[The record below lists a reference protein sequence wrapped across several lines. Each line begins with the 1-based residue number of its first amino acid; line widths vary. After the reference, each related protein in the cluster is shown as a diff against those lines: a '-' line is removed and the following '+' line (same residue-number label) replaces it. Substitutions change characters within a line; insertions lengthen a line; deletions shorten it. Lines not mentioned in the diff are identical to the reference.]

1 LSGYWWLEPREY
13 VHDAAPA
20 TWRNKELVVQKTALA
35 RFEDYYQG
43 ADRSLSGLT
52 GVPEFNVPHR
62 ERRSVAMRRLQ
73 GSSSLGDAGAVF
85 LLSVDYAELLRSI
98 DPGAINAT
106 PAKVFYNGVTPSDA
120 YLLADA
126 ARQFEAFDIV
136 DRAYSAVTMHYGFKH
151 DDGTPFNSMSVIG
164 PIKFGCALPHIF
176 RLKLHARTSR
186 LLVSD
191 QVADEMFNGR
201 YPGVVLEDATRS
213 REPALLYK
221 KYGEAGWDEIYP
233 A

>member
-1 LSGYWWLEPREY
+1 MRE
-13 VHDAAPA
+13 AAPA
-20 TWRNKELVVQKTALA
+20 SWRNKELAVAEA
-35 RFEDYYQG
+35 AMRRFDDDYSG
-43 ADRSLSGLT
+43 DDRSVSGLVL
-52 GVPEFNVPHR
+52 VPEFNVPHR
-62 ERRSVAMRRLQ
+62 ERRPAAMRKLQ
-73 GSSSLGDAGAVF
+73 GSGSLGDLGAVF
-85 LLSVDYAELLRSI
+85 LLSVDYAELLRRI

-126 ARQFEAFDIV
+126 ASQFEAFDIV

-164 PIKFGCALPHIF
+164 PIKFGCALPHTF
-176 RLKLHARTSR
+176 RLKLYARTSR

-191 QVADEMFNGR
+191 QVADEMFKGR
-201 YPGVVLEDATRS
+201 YPGVVLEDATAS
-213 REPALLYK
+213 REPALLYR